1 MRRFILLSGLLV
13 LAVCELYAQEHSLSD
28 TILLGEVNTYATVKK
43 YQAGAKLES
52 ISNDQLDI
60 ARTGTLNDLL
70 GRFTPLYLKADAGG
84 LANIRFRGT
93 SADHTSINFGGININ
108 SLTLGSANF
117 ASVPMYL
124 FDGADLQY
132 GSSSAV
138 NGSGS
143 IGGAVYLG
151 LKNNWTNGIRV
162 QATESLASFG
172 EQLYGTK
179 VYVGNGKLESVTRL
193 YYFSRENNF
202 KFRYPQDGKEYTQRG
217 ARIENMGLLQELNY
231 RFDCQQWLKTS
242 VWLADDW
249 HEKQPEMASS
259 IGDNLVISGLENKHI
274 RFWSEYENRNHAV
287 NYKAGI
293 GYVHDVQVDGGNTTQ
308 EISTERLVAELEAKQ
323 DITTNFGY
331 KAGLKYM
338 YVEPDVYSYSV
349 DMIDYEQRA
358 DVYAS
363 AFYKAWRKLKL
374 TLNLRQQFVT
384 DFDVPF
390 TPSVG
395 VEYRLYTNEFS
406 IVKLNGN
413 ISRSYRV
420 PTFNDRFWGTQGNP
434 DLNPEKGMNYEMGIQ
449 YQYCSDI
456 FQTDV
461 KLNGFYMDVDDWI
474 EWRPTGTNGDWVP
487 ENRSRVISKGVEFAS
502 NSDLFLGR
510 YEVNYSLNYSYNPTE
525 IKEDGLRNLVG
536 KRLIYTPEHI
546 ANTFLQIKYNDWG
559 LFADASFTG
568 NRQVDYSGS
577 ITSPEGNLLD
587 AYALLNCG
595 ISKKLTIREQP
606 IALRLNVRNVLDTD
620 YQNQLNYAMP
630 GRNFQLS
637 LSTDLKFY
645 KNN

>member
-1 MRRFILLSGLLV
+1 MRRFILSGLLALCV
-13 LAVCELYAQEHSLSD
+13 FSLFAQHHSLSD
-28 TILLGEVNTYATVKK
+28 TIVLEEVSTYATVKK
-43 YQAGAKLES
+43 YQAGAKVES
-52 ISNDQLDI
+52 ISAEQLDI
-60 ARTGTLNDLL
+60 AQAGSLNDLL

-84 LANIRFRGT
+84 LATIRFRGT

-108 SLTLGSANF
+108 SLTLGSSNF
-117 ASVPMYL
+117 SSVPMYL
-124 FDGADLQY
+124 FDDVDLQY

-151 LKNNWTNGIRV
+151 LKNNWTDGFRV
-162 QATESLASFG
+162 QATGSFASFG

-179 VYVGNGKLESVTRL
+179 VYVGNGKFESVTRL
-193 YYFSRENNF
+193 YYFTRENDF
-202 KFRYPQDGKEYTQRG
+202 TFRYPQDGKEYTQRG

-231 RFDCQQWLKTS
+231 RFDSQQWLKTS
-242 VWLADDW
+242 IWLEDDW

-259 IGDNLVISGLENKHI
+259 VGDNLVISGLDNEHI
-274 RFWSEYENRNHAV
+274 RLWSEYENRNHAI
-287 NYKAGI
+287 NYKAGV
-293 GYVHDVQVDGGNTTQ
+293 GYVRDVQIDGENNEQ
-308 EISTERLVAELEAKQ
+308 KISTDRLVAELEGKQ

-338 YVEPDVYSYSV
+338 YVEPDVYSYSAAV
-349 DMIDYEQRA
+349 IDYEQRA
-358 DVYAS
+358 DLYAS
-363 AFYKAWRKLKL
+363 AFYTAWRKLKL

-384 DFDVPF
+384 DFEVPF

-395 VEYRLYTNEFS
+395 AEYRLYTNALS

-413 ISRSYRV
+413 VSRSYRV
-420 PTFNDRFWGTQGNP
+420 PTFNDRFWGVQGNP

-449 YQYCSDI
+449 YQYCSEV
-456 FQTDV
+456 FQTDL

-487 ENRSRVISKGVEFAS
+487 ENRSRVISKGIEFTS
-502 NSDLFLGR
+502 NSDLFFDG
-510 YEVNYSLNYSYNPTE
+510 YDISISLNYSYNPTE
-525 IKEDGLRNLVG
+525 IKEDGLNRLVG

-546 ANTFLQIKYNDWG
+546 ANTFIQFKYNNWSLSVDG
-559 LFADASFTG
+559 SFTG
-568 NRQVDYSGS
+568 DRQVDYSGS
-577 ITSPEGNLLD
+577 IANPEGNLLD
-587 AYALLNCG
+587 AYAMLNCG
-595 ISKKLTIREQP
+595 ISRKLIVLEQP
-606 IALRLNVRNVLDTD
+606 ISLRFNVRNVLDND

-630 GRNFQLS
+630 GRSFQLS